1 MCPGLLDRLQGT
13 TTHRSGHVLAN
24 KRDEALGVG
33 KRQDIVLDLLR
44 ASLAHRGPCSVV
56 LELEPIWV
64 DVVLL
69 QIERGGN
76 RRRALSR
83 FAPIRNQRFR
93 RNPDPPKS
101 RTGRYQEVARTEPC
115 LSLVKSDSMVSTT
128 PAVRSSSRSRL
139 ATRGI
144 RECMTGSMSFA
155 VRSATLRRCPAM
167 VPRLCAVNGAERRC

>member
-44 ASLAHRGPCSVV
+44 ASLAHRGPRSVV

-76 RRRALSR
+76 RRRALLR
-83 FAPIRNQRFR
+83 L
-93 RNPDPPKS
+93 
-101 RTGRYQEVARTEPC
+101 RTNSQSAFQTQSGSFEVT
-115 LSLVKSDSMVSTT
+115 D
-128 PAVRSSSRSRL
+128 
-139 ATRGI
+139 G
-144 RECMTGSMSFA
+144 
-155 VRSATLRRCPAM
+155 TL
-167 VPRLCAVNGAERRC
+167 